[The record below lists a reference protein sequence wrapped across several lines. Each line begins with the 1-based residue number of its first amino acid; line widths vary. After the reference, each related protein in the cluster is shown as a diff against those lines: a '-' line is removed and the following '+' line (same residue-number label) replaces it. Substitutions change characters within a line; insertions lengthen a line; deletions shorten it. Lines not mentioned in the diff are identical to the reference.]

1 MSAAPGRPEQACAP
15 SGGSEPRAAGSV
27 GAPCAAPGRP
37 KQACAPPGG
46 SEPRAAGSVG
56 ATSTELAVLY
66 VDEALLVLDK
76 PAGLLCVPGRGP
88 GKQDC
93 LATRAQALYPD
104 ALVVHRLDMATS
116 GLVLMGRGPAAQRA
130 LSMAFEQ
137 RRIAKRY
144 EAVVDGDWDLHADD
158 DGWGLIDLPI
168 RLDWPRRPLSIVDPA
183 GGRPSRTRWQ
193 LLQRG
198 ADRSRLALEPVTG
211 RSHQLRLHLA
221 AQGHAILGDPLY
233 AAASVQARA
242 PRLLLHACALALAHP
257 LGGQTLRFAAP
268 CPF

>member
-1 MSAAPGRPEQACAP
+1 MDLQVVHA
-15 SGGSEPRAAGSV
+15 
-27 GAPCAAPGRP
+27 
-37 KQACAPPGG
+37 
-46 SEPRAAGSVG
+46 
-56 ATSTELAVLY
+56 
-66 VDEALLVLDK
+66 DDALLVFDK

-88 GKQDC
+88 DKHDC

-137 RRIAKRY
+137 RRIGKRY
-144 EAVVDGDWDLHADD
+144 EAVVDGAWGLPADA

-168 RLDWPRRPLSIVDPA
+168 RLDWARRPLSIVDPA
-183 GGRPSRTRWQ
+183 AGKPSRTRWQ
-193 LLQRG
+193 LLARDAQS
-198 ADRSRLALEPVTG
+198 SRLALEPVTG

-233 AAASVQARA
+233 ASAAVQARA
-242 PRLLLHACALALAHP
+242 PRLLLHACWLQLQHPADGRALE
-257 LGGQTLRFAAP
+257 FASPAP
-268 CPF
+268 F